1 MSSFSISV
9 FYSSLDDFSIE
20 LRIKKMKQHSINNC
34 FKNIKK
40 KKNSVNNQ
48 INLLSFAEK
57 GFDFFEFKNRIFINQ
72 VFIFTYFDR
81 HYSFVHRVQINSNQ
95 NWNRIK
101 YFSLFSKQIDAFHC
115 IRIILKIFALID
127 REYTFICACS
137 CKKNGL
143 SYDPRRLWSWNT
155 RTVSVGR
162 LFIILFWK

>member
-1 MSSFSISV
+1 MIFQSNFVLKKWDNTRSTITLKIST
-9 FYSSLDDFSIE
+9 
-20 LRIKKMKQHSINNC
+20 
-34 FKNIKK
+34 K